1 MNSVFGY
8 VVDYPFILNLLTI
21 NAIGE
26 RSVVLKLL
34 TWNIRQGGSVKR
46 IPRIVEQLS
55 KHSPD
60 VLLLTEYW
68 EGGKGEEIKRLLR
81 ETGYEYMISSNGD
94 IKQNSLL
101 FASRY
106 PFEIVPSFYNKDR
119 NGQRWLEIRIPQYEL
134 HITGVHIPTNN
145 NDVQEK
151 LQFWQE
157 INAFAK
163 EQGSFRTVIIGDYN
177 TGLEEDTQGA
187 PFIGPQYMQEL
198 VDLGW
203 IDAWRHTHGSFS
215 GYSWYSTKGNGFRID
230 HAFISPVLKGNILE
244 SYFSHQERLNSL
256 SDHSILVVELNI

>member
-1 MNSVFGY
+1 MF
-8 VVDYPFILNLLTI
+8 DYPFILNLLTI
-21 NAIGE
+21 YIIGE
-26 RSVVLKLL
+26 RSVGLKLL

-46 IPRIVEQLS
+46 IPKIIEQLS

-68 EGGKGEEIKRLLR
+68 EGEKGEEIKRLLR
-81 ETGYEYMISSNGD
+81 GKGYEFIISSNGA

-106 PFEIVPSFYNKDR
+106 PFEVVPSFYKKDK

-145 NDVQEK
+145 NAAQEK
-151 LQFWQE
+151 LEFWQE
-157 INAFAK
+157 LNAFAK
-163 EQGSFRTVIIGDYN
+163 EHGNFRTVIMGDYN
-177 TGLEEDTQGA
+177 TGLAEDTQGA
-187 PFIGPQYMQEL
+187 PFVGPQYMQEL

-203 IDAWRHTHGSFS
+203 IDTWRYTHGSFS

-230 HAFISPVLKGNILE
+230 HVFVAPALKENVLE
-244 SYFSHQERLNSL
+244 SYFSHQERLNGL
-256 SDHSILVVELNI
+256 SDHSILLVELQI

>member
-1 MNSVFGY
+1 MICVRLSIHLK
-8 VVDYPFILNLLTI
+8 FIN
-21 NAIGE
+21 NNVIGE
-26 RSVVLKLL
+26 RSVGLKLL

-68 EGGKGEEIKRLLR
+68 EGEKGEEIKRLLR
-81 ETGYEYMISSNGD
+81 ENGYEYMLSSNGA

-106 PFEIVPSFYNKDR
+106 PFEVVPYFHKRNR

-134 HITGVHIPTNN
+134 HIIGVHIPTNN

-151 LQFWQE
+151 LEFWQE
-157 INAFAK
+157 LNTFAK
-163 EQGSFRTVIIGDYN
+163 EHCNSRVVIMGDYN
-177 TGLEEDTQGA
+177 TGLAEDTQGT

-198 VDLGW
+198 VGLGW
-203 IDAWRHTHGSFS
+203 IDAWRYTHGSFS

-244 SYFSHQERLNSL
+244 SYFSHQERLNGL
-256 SDHSILVVELNI
+256 SDHSILVVELQI